1 MTLLAT
7 AALLFGVGAG
17 YLFLLGTA
25 VSLVA
30 LPRRWLPLAPLV
42 APFLGWA
49 ALVAV
54 GYPLNAVLP
63 FRVVAVGL
71 GVLAGLAVVL
81 GAWRGRLRWSRR
93 GARRALRQALPLW
106 LLGLASYLVAVL
118 VHVRQGAL
126 SALVVDSDVEHFPDV
141 ISALLHYPIG
151 PEVVAQQGLEV
162 TPVGLAYHYVHAS
175 LSALGGGRRLRY
187 GPPGALPDAGP
198 GSGRGVRLRP
208 QLHGPGPGA
217 ALLATVLYAGGALP
231 LVVASFGW
239 GQQTAALATVPVAL
253 AALRLGVSGRDRRSL
268 WAAGLLGALAT
279 GSLYL
284 ATAPL
289 VGGAAAAMA
298 GVAGVRGRS
307 LRPLWRLLGIGAIVA
322 GAGLLS
328 HLSAGAFLL
337 ERSAAG
343 LLRADELSGRST
355 HVSSFASPEGL
366 VGVAPLDLYRDVSAL
381 DGAPLLQ
388 WPAGAAGVAVVA
400 TVGAV
405 ALVLAGAMGARRAQP
420 YLGALLA
427 VVLLYAGYLRWVR
440 PFPYGEFKLLSTVW
454 FLVPVL
460 AVAGWTALAA
470 RPRPHRLASLALAAY
485 ALGLGLTWGHT
496 VRFLSLPWG
505 AMLPEAAM
513 NDARRVAGAVQPG
526 ASVYVSGQLVPPV
539 ALPVEGSEGLTLHR
553 AGFSSAPARAGYL
566 VRRWRG
572 AVTGLLA
579 FGGHPVYGLVQ
590 RHSTELR
597 APVPPDAT
605 DYLLLD
611 ALEDPRFY
619 GPLPDDLALSA
630 GTLRLYRQAPR
641 PRLSLPEL
649 PPARTLTLDASAGAL
664 TVAGRGDG
672 REYRRGRQGC
682 QR

>member
-17 YLFLLGTA
+17 YLYLLGTA
-25 VSLVA
+25 VSVVA

-81 GAWRGRLRWSRR
+81 GAWRGRLRWSRLWCS
-93 GARRALRQALPLW
+93 RRALRQALPLW

-141 ISALLHYPIG
+141 ISGLLHYPIG

-175 LSALGGGRRLRY
+175 LSALGGGDAF
-187 GPPGALPDAGP
+187 GTALPAHFLMLALGV
-198 GSGRGVRLRP
+198 SGVYVFARSFMGLA
-208 QLHGPGPGA
+208 QGA

-289 VGGAAAAMA
+289 VGGAAVAMA

-343 LLRADELSGRST
+343 LLRAEELSGRST

-485 ALGLGLTWGHT
+485 ALGLGLTFGHT

-505 AMLPEAAM
+505 VMLPEAAM

-539 ALPVEGSEGLTLHR
+539 ALPVEGSQGLTLHR

-590 RHSTELR
+590 RLSTELR
-597 APVPPDAT
+597 APVAPDAT

-611 ALEDPRFY
+611 AREDPRFY
-619 GPLPDDLALSA
+619 GLLPEDLALSA
-630 GTLRLYRQAPR
+630 GTLRLYRQAPAA
-641 PRLSLPEL
+641 LAL
-649 PPARTLTLDASAGAL
+649 PARAPTGAGP
-664 TVAGRGDG
+664 
-672 REYRRGRQGC
+672 
-682 QR
+682 